1 MNYEERDP
9 YGMYKAS
16 STSQTGPDARHG
28 PGART

>member
-16 STSQTGPDARHG
+16 STVRRVRTPATV
-28 PGART
+28 PART